1 MSIAITLYKVNKK
14 RNSSKLPSVS
24 EVYLNV
30 SGNFVEDSSFFNPTV
45 VLSRDNVVNVAK
57 FNYFAISWPD
67 DIAATRYYW
76 VTDKVIQKDGCLRVS
91 GTEDCYATFRSKIYG
106 STFYVKR
113 SSESYNA
120 AIADA
125 SLAVDRD
132 RTFDVD
138 YLVNNENVS
147 TPGADQEIYDIYDGF
162 YVLGISAPEVTAVGS
177 ITSADTSFTKRGG
190 IKYYEFKPSDM
201 DDFIQELERLQVGK
215 LADHKLTDFIV
226 SCMFIPINIAAF
238 DIEWSGTSSTTF
250 MLSYNE
256 DNNDHVYITIA
267 NRHRLVGLIPDTI
280 EDLQKGVLGR
290 NRVTNKHYH
299 PDYSVYG
306 DMVNTAPYTSVMYID
321 PVVGVVDL
329 FSDNY
334 IKAGTGQTEISGV
347 TQIGID
353 YQLDLCT
360 GYAMIDIFPWPFGW
374 TCHKSISGSVGIPI
388 TLSAITTDSYV
399 NRKMAQTARFKT
411 AANSIISIAGATAA
425 GAVAGGLPGAA
436 AGFFGGYAT
445 MLVQGIVAKDQYD
458 VAMENNAGFDAEVI
472 GSNGTLALPKF
483 VVYPC
488 IVYKY
493 IRIKDTTDF
502 VKHPRLTYK
511 SLAGSVLYANEEYA
525 ICENAQLSD
534 NTGLTYN
541 EESIICEQLN
551 SGFFFE

>member
-1 MSIAITLYKVNKK
+1 MSIAITLYNVNKK

-30 SGNFVEDSSFFNPTV
+30 TGNFVEDSSFFNPTV

-57 FNYFAISWPD
+57 FNYFAISWPN

-113 SSESYNA
+113 SSESYNGG
-120 AIADA
+120 ITDT
-125 SLAVDRD
+125 SFAVDRS
-132 RTFDVD
+132 RTYDFE
-138 YLVNNENVS
+138 YMVS
-147 TPGADQEIYDIYDGF
+147 YGEDPSGNPYHNLYSPDDGF
-162 YVLGISAPEVTAVGS
+162 YVVGISAPEVTATGS
-177 ITSADTSFTKRGG
+177 QTAADTSFTKRGG

-201 DDFIQELERLQVGK
+201 NAFVRALERLQVGK
-215 LADHKLTDFIV
+215 LADNKLTDFIV
-226 SCMFIPINIAAF
+226 SCMFIPIKLDAF
-238 DIEWSGTSSTTF
+238 SLSWSGTTDTTF

-256 DNNDHVYITIA
+256 DTQEGIYVTVE
-267 NRHRLVGLIPDTI
+267 NRNRIVSNYP
-280 EDLQKGVLGR
+280 LQWAAGVLR
-290 NRVTNKHYH
+290 LLLLTNVHNH

-306 DMVNTAPYTSVMYID
+306 DMVNTAPYTSITFID
-321 PVVGVVDL
+321 SVVGSIDL
-329 FSDNY
+329 WSDNY
-334 IKAGTGQTEISGV
+334 SNGASQSGI
-347 TQIGID
+347 TAFIID

-360 GYAMIDIFPWPFGW
+360 GYVVVDAMSTPTIQR
-374 TCHKSISGSVGIPI
+374 CRKSISASVGIPI
-388 TLSAITTDSYV
+388 TLTAISNDSYV
-399 NRKMAQTARFKT
+399 NRKMAQTARFKSGAGSLVSVG
-411 AANSIISIAGATAA
+411 AAAIAG
-425 GAVAGGLPGAA
+425 GVAGGAVGAA
-436 AGFFGGYAT
+436 VGAAGGIAN
-445 MLVQGIVAKDQYD
+445 MIVQGVVAKDQYD
-458 VAMENNAGFDAEVI
+458 VAMYNNASFEPDII
-472 GSNGTLALPKF
+472 GSNGTLAIPY
-483 VVYPC
+483 VSDDVG

-493 IRIKDTTDF
+493 ARIKDTTDF

-511 SLAGSVLYANEEYA
+511 SLAGSVLYTNGEYA